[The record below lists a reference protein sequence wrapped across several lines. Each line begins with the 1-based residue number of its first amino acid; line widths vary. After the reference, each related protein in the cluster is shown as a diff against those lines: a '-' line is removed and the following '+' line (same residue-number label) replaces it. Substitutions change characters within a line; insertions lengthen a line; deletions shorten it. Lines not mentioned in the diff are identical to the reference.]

1 MNFPGNFPGNFFH
14 WHKKAHRF
22 SNDAPCYKKL
32 FDSHFGR
39 VEQVRAAVV
48 IALYI
53 PVFGI
58 DTGQNTFRIAAVKLE
73 MEHRTAVIVV
83 SGEVSDHLA
92 FFDGGTIFDCRG
104 DLSVPQDG
112 SVCIFDSDGTGS
124 RIESRTGSCD
134 SSIGHCVHW
143 RTGSV
148 FYIEVDTCML
158 SAITAGVAKGTSAG
172 NRQVGCPDRADP
184 VVFDVLPQLCK
195 IICSTGIRAGF
206 IVFIFYRCGCKCR
219 AGFAA
224 GTAVRGPVLVRLE
237 RLYGRPG
244 RWTENSIGF
253 SGIITQVIQLLL
265 NIGHIL
271 FDFCQGLLPGNSV
284 NRQPVV
290 GLVPDDG

>member
-1 MNFPGNFPGNFFH
+1 
-14 WHKKAHRF
+14 
-22 SNDAPCYKKL
+22 
-32 FDSHFGR
+32 
-39 VEQVRAAVV
+39 
-48 IALYI
+48 
-53 PVFGI
+53 
-58 DTGQNTFRIAAVKLE
+58 

-172 NRQVGCPDRADP
+172 NRQVGCPDGADP
-184 VVFDVLPQLCK
+184 VVFDVLPQLCEV
-195 IICSTGIRAGF
+195 IGGSGIRICF
-206 IVFIFYRCGCKCR
+206 VIFIFYRCSCKCCT
-219 AGFAA
+219 GFAA
-224 GTAVRGPVLVRLE
+224 GNAVGGQVVVSLE
-237 RLYGRPG
+237 RLYGRPCC
-244 RWTENSIGF
+244 RSENPISF
-253 SGIITQVIQLLL
+253 SGIITQVIQFLL